1 MTGSQITFL
10 ERLRNPAFIVMLLGV
25 WYTISVTYS
34 KVGDTVE
41 DQIEIKKELKEMHL
55 EFDEYKIETIKRH
68 YEIELR
74 IKTLETEI
82 EYLKSN

>member
-1 MTGSQITFL
+1 MTNNQISFL
-10 ERLRNPAFIVMLLGV
+10 ERLRNPAFIIMLLGV

-34 KVGDTVE
+34 KVGDTVD
-41 DQIEIKKELKEMHL
+41 DQTEIKKELKEMHL

-82 EYLKSN
+82 EHLKK

>member
-25 WYTISVTYS
+25 WYTLSVTYS
-34 KVGDTVE
+34 KVGETVE
-41 DQIEIKKELKEMHL
+41 DQLEIKKELRDMHL
-55 EFDEYKIETIKRH
+55 EFDEYKIESIERH

-82 EYLKSN
+82 EYLKK